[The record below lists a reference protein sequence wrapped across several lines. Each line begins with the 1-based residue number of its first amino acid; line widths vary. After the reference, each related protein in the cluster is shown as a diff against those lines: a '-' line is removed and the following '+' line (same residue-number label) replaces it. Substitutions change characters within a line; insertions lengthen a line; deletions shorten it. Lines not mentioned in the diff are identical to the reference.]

1 MFVFSFDYSSAQS
14 VAQSACKY
22 ETQNNND
29 NKEYLKFLYDY
40 MPLSDRA
47 DYDTSFFEARKN
59 RNSSAPR
66 LLDGGNKFRGKS
78 FRHLFLFGRANNENL
93 DTARMVMF
101 NALRERFAKMEK
113 ETQATLHV

>member
-1 MFVFSFDYSSAQS
+1 MKKLFLLSCALLFVSFSFDYSSAQS

-47 DYDTSFFEARKN
+47 DYDTSFFEAQVK
-59 RNSSAPR
+59 
-66 LLDGGNKFRGKS
+66 
-78 FRHLFLFGRANNENL
+78 
-93 DTARMVMF
+93 TAI
-101 NALRERFAKMEK
+101 
-113 ETQATLHV
+113 QAR